1 LDELMTGLLITV
13 GEILVE
19 IMATTVG
26 TGFRTPQN
34 LVGPFPSG
42 APAIFIDQAGRLGA
56 PCAMIGAVGDDDFG
70 RVNLD
75 RLSADGVDVSAV
87 AVHSDIATGSAFV
100 RYRAD
105 GNRDFV
111 FNIRHSASGRIA
123 MTPRAEHV
131 IARASRIHV
140 MGSALAI
147 PSARIMVERAV
158 ATIKAN
164 GGLVSFDPNV
174 RKEMM
179 NDAALTSALH
189 SILAATD
196 LFLPSGD
203 EILLFSQ
210 ASDEQEAARRLVSN
224 GVKEIAL
231 KRGGGGALV
240 TDAAGTLGARA
251 FKVVE
256 VDPTGAGDCFG
267 ATYVVCRDRGMPIE
281 KALAYANAAGARA
294 VTVRGPMEGASTFA
308 DLDSFIARA
317 EGTA

>member
-1 LDELMTGLLITV
+1 
-13 GEILVE
+13 
-19 IMATTVG
+19 
-26 TGFRTPQN
+26 
-34 LVGPFPSG
+34 
-42 APAIFIDQAGRLGA
+42 
-56 PCAMIGAVGDDDFG
+56 
-70 RVNLD
+70 
-75 RLSADGVDVSAV
+75 
-87 AVHSDIATGSAFV
+87 
-100 RYRAD
+100 
-105 GNRDFV
+105 
-111 FNIRHSASGRIA
+111 
-123 MTPRAEHV
+123 MTPEAEQV

-140 MGSALAI
+140 MGSALTI

-189 SILAATD
+189 RILAATD

-210 ASDEQEAARRLVSN
+210 ASDEQEAARRLVAN

-231 KRGGGGALV
+231 KRGAGGALV

-251 FKVVE
+251 FEVVE

-317 EGTA
+317 GGTA

>member
-1 LDELMTGLLITV
+1 MTGLLITV

-19 IMATTVG
+19 IMATTIG

-123 MTPRAEHV
+123 MTPEAEQV

-140 MGSALAI
+140 MGSALTI
-147 PSARIMVERAV
+147 PPVRIMVERAV

-189 SILAATD
+189 RILAATD

-210 ASDEQEAARRLVSN
+210 ASDRAGGRQAPRRQRREGNCAQARRAAELWSPTP
-224 GVKEIAL
+224 
-231 KRGGGGALV
+231 RGPSAPEPSRLSKWIR
-240 TDAAGTLGARA
+240 L
-251 FKVVE
+251 
-256 VDPTGAGDCFG
+256 
-267 ATYVVCRDRGMPIE
+267 
-281 KALAYANAAGARA
+281 ALAIVSARPTSFVAIAACRSKRRSPMRMRPEP
-294 VTVRGPMEGASTFA
+294 VR
-308 DLDSFIARA
+308 
-317 EGTA
+317 